1 MRRFLSTML
10 FASIL
15 FVLQAR
21 APIFAQEAG
30 QQKPAAPLWQPLSE
44 GVWKT
49 DLGDERPEVVIVKM
63 SNDEFDKLR
72 KHKRAWMDYIDNH
85 HYLKKKLIDIVFID
99 VVYAKNGPG
108 HGWWVCIPHS
118 THSTAGILAW
128 QVPEENTDKP

>member
-1 MRRFLSTML
+1 ML

-72 KHKRAWMDYIDNH
+72 QSSLLEEKTDRYR
-85 HYLKKKLIDIVFID
+85 
-99 VVYAKNGPG
+99 VYRCRIRQKWPRPRLVGLYSSFDAQ
-108 HGWWVCIPHS
+108 HS
-118 THSTAGILAW
+118 WDSRVAGSGR
-128 QVPEENTDKP
+128 EHR